1 MIDEHNPHN
10 IMNSNNV
17 KTENYLSNNHFV
29 ANFVTEVNNF
39 ITEYY
44 TKNFPTL
51 PVKPIEVHIG
61 KNYIKLVRDNSV
73 WAFISRY
80 DGMLK
85 GFPVRKGDLLKPA
98 SWASPAAHSRGNI
111 IDGTAKYGAYGP
123 VYMK

>member
-17 KTENYLSNNHFV
+17 KTENYLNNNHYV
-29 ANFVTEVNNF
+29 ANFVNEVNTF
-39 ITEYY
+39 ISEYY
-44 TKNFPTL
+44 AKNFPSL
-51 PVKPIEVHIG
+51 PYKPIEVSIG

-80 DGMLK
+80 DGLLK
-85 GFPVRKGDLLKPA
+85 GYPVRKGDLLKPA
-98 SWASPAAHSRGNI
+98 SWASPAAHARGNI

-123 VYMK
+123 VYMR